1 MFGRTLERSRFW
13 TDGDAREHAHGQFG
27 VGWQQPVGD
36 EDLLQLDEVPRVP
49 KVPAEMILVSRRK
62 MFA

>member
-1 MFGRTLERSRFW
+1 MVNLAWAGSTLWE
-13 TDGDAREHAHGQFG
+13 
-27 VGWQQPVGD
+27 D